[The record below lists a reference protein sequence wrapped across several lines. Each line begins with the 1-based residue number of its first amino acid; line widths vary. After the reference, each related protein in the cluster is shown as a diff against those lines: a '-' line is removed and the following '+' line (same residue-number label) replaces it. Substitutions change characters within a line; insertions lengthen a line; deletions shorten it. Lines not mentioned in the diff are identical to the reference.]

1 MAGSL
6 VPVGIT
12 ALLVP
17 VSPADGA
24 VPDEKPVLETGT
36 NRRFPLG
43 TNASF
48 SGSRRT
54 MGSI

>member
-24 VPDEKPVLETGT
+24 VPDEKPVLTG
-36 NRRFPLG
+36 
-43 TNASF
+43 
-48 SGSRRT
+48 GSRSVQ
-54 MGSI
+54 MLVFLAAGVPWVVSS